1 MPDDLSELIYL
12 LRRTSHEDR
21 ANLAKILDREGS
33 DSPEHLADRFHEFR
47 AGVIGQFF
55 VGRDYKQLATD
66 VADHLKIDWPG
77 LLRDRRW
84 EQVST
89 TEIED
94 AVVLKAFQRHYDDLS
109 EQDRRKLAEE
119 LGKAANDPS
128 LVGHILTGGA

>member
-1 MPDDLSELIYL
+1 M
-12 LRRTSHEDR
+12 
-21 ANLAKILDREGS
+21 
-33 DSPEHLADRFHEFR
+33 
-47 AGVIGQFF
+47 GQFF

-89 TEIED
+89 TEIDD
-94 AVVLKAFQRHYDDLS
+94 AVVLKAFQRLYDDLS

-119 LGKAANDPS
+119 LGNAANDPS